1 MSPEEEAA
9 ALESLTD
16 MFPQYERNDLLR
28 ELRLRGSAEGV
39 VEAVLA
45 GTFSGVARGN
55 DGAVAIVDQPGGNGN
70 LFEQDDNSIIAD
82 TDHDEALD
90 DLNGADHV
98 DTGEGEDQNRE

>member
-45 GTFSGVARGN
+45 GVFTGVPRGTA
-55 DGAVAIVDQPGGNGN
+55 AVQVVDQPGGAAN
-70 LFEQDDNSIIAD
+70 LFEQDDNSIID
-82 TDHDEALD
+82 GDGGD
-90 DLNGADHV
+90 G
-98 DTGEGEDQNRE
+98 GEDHQ